1 MVRLVSRSRYPNNK
15 KFGRGSGR
23 GRGRGRY
30 DLGFRI
36 LSLNQFVRRFIVTMI
51 IIIVIILV
59 HRIYFP
65 FNSLARRRIRIKR
78 YFSILSSSCK
88 KKERGRAREK
98 RVECEENI
106 AKEGEEKGG

>member
-15 KFGRGSGR
+15 KFGRGS

-51 IIIVIILV
+51 IIIVIV
-59 HRIYFP
+59 HRIYLP
-65 FNSLARRRIRIKR
+65 FNSLSRDDE
-78 YFSILSSSCK
+78 F
-88 KKERGRAREK
+88 E
-98 RVECEENI
+98 
-106 AKEGEEKGG
+106 

>member
-15 KFGRGSGR
+15 KFGRGS

-59 HRIYFP
+59 HRIYLP
-65 FNSLARRRIRIKR
+65 FNSLSRDDE
-78 YFSILSSSCK
+78 F
-88 KKERGRAREK
+88 E
-98 RVECEENI
+98 
-106 AKEGEEKGG
+106 

>member
-23 GRGRGRY
+23 GY

-36 LSLNQFVRRFIVTMI
+36 LSLNQFVRRLIVTMI

-59 HRIYFP
+59 HRIYLP
-65 FNSLARRRIRIKR
+65 FNSLSRDDE
-78 YFSILSSSCK
+78 F
-88 KKERGRAREK
+88 E
-98 RVECEENI
+98 
-106 AKEGEEKGG
+106 